1 MENRRRSSDRK
12 FGKHIASETVL
23 LMSHRRLP
31 APFGAALVVLMVL
44 VGARLESGWL
54 GLHAQERQESPTS
67 PSTAPPD
74 DQGFRFRGRLDL
86 VHVTA
91 TVSDRNGRFVPGLTR
106 DDFSVFEDGRP
117 QAVDYFSAE
126 RVPVSLGIV
135 LDTSGSMAG
144 EKIAS
149 ARRALDRFQHALLGQ
164 EDEVFLYRFSDAP
177 TLLQGWTDDP
187 SLLTRALGR
196 AEPHGGTALYDAVAE
211 AIPMAASGSRRKKAL
226 LIISD
231 GNDTSSQTSLRE
243 VRDLIRQSELLV
255 YAVGIDGDEDD
266 RIQRQGPPRAP
277 FPPRRPFPPIRGRGG
292 WPVFSPQ
299 IVIPRQPQPLPPRQ
313 PGGQPFPP
321 RTGGAWQGDQR
332 VNGAILRSLTDDS
345 GGRTE
350 IIHDARDLDPATEGI
365 AAELNQQYFLGYPS
379 AANRDGRYHR
389 IRVEVKNADHR
400 VRARA
405 GYVAN

>member
-1 MENRRRSSDRK
+1 MSRRRPRVS
-12 FGKHIASETVL
+12 FGVWLLCLLALGGVWASGGL
-23 LMSHRRLP
+23 L
-31 APFGAALVVLMVL
+31 GA
-44 VGARLESGWL
+44 
-54 GLHAQERQESPTS
+54 HAQARQE
-67 PSTAPPD
+67 PSATEAPD
-74 DQGFRFRGRLDL
+74 DQTFRFRGRLDL

-91 TVSDRNGRFVPGLTR
+91 TVSDRQGRFVPDLTQN
-106 DDFSVFEDGRP
+106 DFSVFEDGHP
-117 QAVDYFSAE
+117 QAIDYFSAE

-144 EKIAS
+144 EKIES
-149 ARRALDRFQHALLGQ
+149 ARRALNRFQHALLGQ
-164 EDEVFLYRFSDAP
+164 QDEVFLYRFSDAP

-231 GNDTSSQTSLRE
+231 GNDTSSQTTLRE

-255 YAVGIDGDEDD
+255 YAVGIDGDDDD
-266 RIQRQGPPRAP
+266 RLQRQGPPRAP

-321 RTGGAWQGDQR
+321 RTPGTVWQGDQR

-350 IIHDARDLDPATEGI
+350 IIHDTRDLDPATEGI
-365 AAELNQQYFLGYPS
+365 AAELSQQYFIGYPS

-389 IRVEVKNADHR
+389 IRVEIRNPELR